1 MELSKKHL
9 GISES
14 LTLAISARAKEMK
27 SAGEDVISFGAGEPD
42 FKTPEFINDA
52 AREALNKGMTKYTP
66 VSGIKE
72 LKEAICHK
80 LVSENNLKYD
90 ANQIIISNG
99 AKHSIY
105 NALQVLLNPGDEV
118 IITVPYWVSYSE
130 MVKMAGG
137 QPVFVNT
144 DQDFNIEIG
153 HLKKAITDKT
163 KALILNSPNNP
174 TGCVLDRDNLESIAE
189 LALNRGFYIISDEI
203 YEKIIYDGIKHISI
217 ASLGDEIK
225 EQTIVINGMSKTY
238 AMTGWRIGY
247 AAGNKEIIKIMVNL
261 QSHSTSNP
269 NSIAQYA
276 SVAALTSSESKMIVE
291 QMVREFDQ
299 RRQYIVREINN
310 IKGLSCSLPHGSFYI
325 FLNISSFFGKN
336 GIIDSLSF
344 AENLLNE
351 EKVAVVPGV
360 AFGID
365 NFVRLSYAT
374 SMDNIE
380 RGLKRL
386 KRFAA
391 NVL

>member
-27 SAGEDVISFGAGEPD
+27 ADGEDVIGFGAGEPD

-66 VSGIKE
+66 VSGIRE

-80 LVSENNLKYD
+80 LASENNLKYIAD
-90 ANQIIISNG
+90 QIIISNG

-137 QPVFVNT
+137 IPVFVQT
-144 DQDFNIEIG
+144 DQDFNIEIS
-153 HLKKAITDKT
+153 HLKKALTNKT

-174 TGCVLDRDNLESIAE
+174 TGCVLDRADLESIAE

-276 SVAALTSSESKMIVE
+276 SIAALNSSESEMAVE
-291 QMVREFDQ
+291 QMVREFDL
-299 RRQYIVREINN
+299 RRQYIVREINA
-310 IKGLSCSLPHGSFYI
+310 IKGLSSSLPHGSFYI

-344 AENLLNE
+344 TEKLLNE